1 MYKLWLK
8 KPRLNYSKNIIDIV
22 QYGSSVIEGNSP
34 NDIDVAVLFTKIPVK
49 DQLNESQNIK
59 KQLTKISPL
68 PIHIK
73 SFDLY
78 SLFDKSNF
86 AKEGV
91 FFYGRSLIRQGYF
104 SENLGLMPKLHI
116 FYSLD
121 KIKKKDKI
129 RFNYMLNG
137 KKGKYGILRKYGG
150 KLVKPGMIEVPPEY
164 EKIFGDSIKKQ
175 ISSFV
180 IRKIFLLT

>member
-22 QYGSSVIEGNSP
+22 QYGSSVIEGVIP
-34 NDIDVAVLFTKIPVK
+34 NDIDIAIIFHKIPIK
-49 DQLNESQNIK
+49 EQLNESQNIK
-59 KQLTKISPL
+59 KQLTKISSL

-78 SLFDKSNF
+78 SLFDRSNF

-91 FFYGRSLIRQGYF
+91 LFYGMSLINRGFF
-104 SENLGLMPKLHI
+104 SKKLGLLPKLYF

-121 KIKKKDKI
+121 KLKKKDKI
-129 RFNYMLNG
+129 RFNYLLNG
-137 KKGKYGILRKYGG
+137 KGGKYGMLKKYGG
-150 KLVKPGMIEVPPEY
+150 KLVRPGMIEISPEY
-164 EKIFGDSIKKQ
+164 EKIFEDSIKRQ
-175 ISSFV
+175 IFSFIV
-180 IRKIFLLT
+180 KKIFVLI